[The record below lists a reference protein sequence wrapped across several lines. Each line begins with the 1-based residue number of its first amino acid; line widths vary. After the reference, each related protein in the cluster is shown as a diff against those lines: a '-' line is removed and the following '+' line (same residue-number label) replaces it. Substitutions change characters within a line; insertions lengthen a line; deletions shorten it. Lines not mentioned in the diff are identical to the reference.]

1 MRMRLWCSL
10 ALVWA
15 QELLPV
21 VNIQAPGI
29 QGIDRTVLQQ
39 MQQDIQQYLSN
50 NRFSDDVFAPN
61 ERDQVLF
68 QYCDYGPSECDAL

>member
-1 MRMRLWCSL
+1 MG
-10 ALVWA
+10 

-50 NRFSDDVFAPN
+50 NRFSDDVLAPMS
-61 ERDQVLF
+61 VSSAFSIL
-68 QYCDYGPSECDAL
+68 